1 MQGKSNGT
9 RKFLKRRTMKKGGLW
24 LMLLLVLSACEPGNL
39 TGPDRG
45 NCHKVRQGMH
55 RMIARSFCSMNIY
68 DFEDGKDTPESWA
81 ERVRESLLMEG
92 IDISDFRIGQCRI
105 PEGDFFCGNCFPLG
119 YFVEFRAPESAE
131 TRLREL
137 GFFKG

>member
-1 MQGKSNGT
+1 MNRLGVIFILAFAVAS
-9 RKFLKRRTMKKGGLW
+9 
-24 LMLLLVLSACEPGNL
+24 CEPSGWL
-39 TGPDRG
+39 EPDRG
-45 NCHKVRQGMH
+45 NCHKARQGMH
-55 RMIARSFCSMNIY
+55 RMMALSFCGMNMY

-81 ERVRESLLMEG
+81 ERVRGYLLMEG

-105 PEGDFFCGNCFPLG
+105 PEGDMFCGNCYPVG